1 MKTYLVTGGFTVYE
15 YRSTTYDAN
24 SKAEA
29 VNLARA
35 DLEENYWRY
44 VDWETEDVRVMN
56 DFEIV
61 EVKEL

>member
-1 MKTYLVTGGFTVYE
+1 MKTYLVTGGFTVFE

-29 VNLARA
+29 VNLAQA
-35 DLEENYWRY
+35 DLEEHNWAY
-44 VDWETEDVRVMN
+44 VDWELEDIRVMN

-61 EVKEL
+61 KVRKL